1 MKLNDKLHIH
11 MTLNAT
17 LSVLIEQIYVINKSP
32 AELSAHTAVLRHATL
47 PECPWVHSHN
57 SMGQSVACCYSSRLW

>member
-17 LSVLIEQIYVINKSP
+17 LSVLIEQIYVINKYP
-32 AELSAHTAVLRHATL
+32 AELSAHTAVLRHA
-47 PECPWVHSHN
+47 HN